1 MIFKLYHNIL
11 FSMSMFIFVKFRF
24 GRLKNQKRYQ
34 SSKAIKVLCI
44 SLMYLSY

>member
-24 GRLKNQKRYQ
+24 GRLKNRLIY
-34 SSKAIKVLCI
+34 KVLK
-44 SLMYLSY
+44 LLKFYVYP